1 MTLKQQVH
9 RALVSLIDQKI
20 MELEV
25 ILNETIEATSSD
37 SKSSAGDKHET
48 GVAMAQLEQ
57 EKLSKQLNELLIQ
70 KNKIKTLNPEIAHV
84 KIGLGSLVET
94 NNGWYYFSI
103 GYGLITIN
111 NESIYTLNPNA
122 PLGQAMLGKVTGD
135 NVIFQS
141 KSIQI
146 LNVC

>member
-20 MELEV
+20 IELEV

-122 PLGQAMLGKVTGD
+122 PLGQAMLGKVAGD
-135 NVIFQS
+135 YVIFQS

-146 LNVC
+146 LNIY

>member
-9 RALVSLIDQKI
+9 RALVSLIDKKI
-20 MELEV
+20 IELEV

-84 KIGLGSLVET
+84 KIGLGTLVET

>member
-1 MTLKQQVH
+1 
-9 RALVSLIDQKI
+9 
-20 MELEV
+20 
-25 ILNETIEATSSD
+25 
-37 SKSSAGDKHET
+37 
-48 GVAMAQLEQ
+48 
-57 EKLSKQLNELLIQ
+57 
-70 KNKIKTLNPEIAHV
+70 V

>member
-9 RALVSLIDQKI
+9 RALVSLIDKKI
-20 MELEV
+20 IELEV

-146 LNVC
+146 LNIY